1 MIIKQFR
8 ITVALTAL
16 AAMASVAVSAGQV
29 VFRKAESKPYTTK
42 ACHTYTKP
50 NRMPGTSSKD
60 FEADGGSCSNDHHP
74 VSHCACDSGAR
85 GYVVLDGI
93 VCAGR

>member
-42 ACHTYTKP
+42 AWCLP
-50 NRMPGTSSKD
+50 WAAQN
-60 FEADGGSCSNDHHP
+60 
-74 VSHCACDSGAR
+74 
-85 GYVVLDGI
+85 
-93 VCAGR
+93 